1 MRTFI
6 LTLAALVS
14 LGLALPYAAPAMADP
29 VVVIGGGHH
38 HHHHDWHHH
47 DRGAVVIK
55 HD

>member
-14 LGLALPYAAPAMADP
+14 LGLTLPYAAPAKADP

-38 HHHHDWHHH
+38 HHHDHDWHHH
-47 DRGAVVIK
+47 R
-55 HD
+55 HN